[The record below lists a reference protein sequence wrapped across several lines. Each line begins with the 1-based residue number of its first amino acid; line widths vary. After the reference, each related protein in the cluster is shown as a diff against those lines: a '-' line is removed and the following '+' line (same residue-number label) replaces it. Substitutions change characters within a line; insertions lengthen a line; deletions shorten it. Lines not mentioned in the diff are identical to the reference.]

1 MKMAV
6 SIAAI
11 SLFIFISI
19 NVPIA
24 IGLAASTLLYFII
37 SNQLPIMI
45 VAQRMIGAVES
56 VPLLAI
62 PFFVT
67 LGTLMNYSGISKRV
81 MNFAEILTGHMIGGL
96 AQVNVLLSTLMGGL
110 SASNLADAAMQSKIL
125 VPEMVRFGYSK
136 EFSAA
141 VTAASS
147 LITPII
153 PPGIGLIVYGFIA
166 NVSIG
171 KMFMAGIIPGILMC
185 VAQMMAVHV
194 VSKKR
199 GYRPTREKR
208 ASLREVFVAFK
219 DAAWALTLVIVII
232 GGVRAG
238 VFTPTEAG
246 AVAVAYTVI
255 IGAFVYRDLKAK
267 DIYKAIV
274 EAVQS
279 TGSIM
284 LIIMAASAFA
294 WVLTWEGVTHNIT
307 NLVVGITPNPYVFLL
322 VINIF
327 LLILGMLVEGSSA
340 MIILIPLL
348 LPTVKALGIDLIHFG
363 IILIL
368 NLAIGT
374 LTPPMGTILF
384 VTSSLTGAKIDLMV
398 RELVPFYIVL
408 LISLFLVTYVPAISL
423 FLPNLL
429 FR

>member
-327 LLILGMLVEGSSA
+327 LLILGMFVEGSSA

-374 LTPPMGTILF
+374 LTPPMGTLLF
-384 VTSSLTGAKIDLMV
+384 VTSSLTGAKIDLIV

>member
-1 MKMAV
+1 MAV

-11 SLFIFISI
+11 SLFIFITI

-246 AVAVAYTVI
+246 AIAVAYTVI

-384 VTSSLTGAKIDLMV
+384 VTSSLTGAKIDQMV

>member
-1 MKMAV
+1 MAV

-246 AVAVAYTVI
+246 AIAVAYTVI

-307 NLVVGITPNPYVFLL
+307 KLVVGITPNPYVFLL

-384 VTSSLTGAKIDLMV
+384 VTSSLTGAKIDQMV

>member
-1 MKMAV
+1 MAV

-11 SLFIFISI
+11 SLFIFITI

-185 VAQMMAVHV
+185 IAQMMAVHV

-246 AVAVAYTVI
+246 AIAVAYTVI

-384 VTSSLTGAKIDLMV
+384 VTSSLTGAKIDQMV
-398 RELVPFYIVL
+398 RELVPFYVVL
-408 LISLFLVTYVPAISL
+408 LVSLFLVTYVPAISL

>member
-11 SLFIFISI
+11 SLFIFIII

-171 KMFMAGIIPGILMC
+171 KMFMAGIVPGILMC

-246 AVAVAYTVI
+246 AIAVAYTVI

-307 NLVVGITPNPYVFLL
+307 KLVVGITPNPYVFLL

-384 VTSSLTGAKIDLMV
+384 VTSSLTGAKFDQMV

-408 LISLFLVTYVPAISL
+408 LIALFLVTYVPAISL

>member
-246 AVAVAYTVI
+246 AIAVAYTVI

>member
-11 SLFIFISI
+11 SLFIFIII

-110 SASNLADAAMQSKIL
+110 SASNLADAAMQTKIL

-171 KMFMAGIIPGILMC
+171 KMFMAGIVPGILMC

-246 AVAVAYTVI
+246 AIAVAYTVI

-307 NLVVGITPNPYVFLL
+307 KLVVGITPNPYVFLL

-384 VTSSLTGAKIDLMV
+384 VTSSLTGAKIDQMV

>member
-1 MKMAV
+1 MAV

-11 SLFIFISI
+11 SLFIFITI

-185 VAQMMAVHV
+185 IAQMMAVHV

-246 AVAVAYTVI
+246 AIAVAYTVI

-307 NLVVGITPNPYVFLL
+307 KLVVGITPNPYVFLL

-384 VTSSLTGAKIDLMV
+384 VTSSLTGAKIDQMV
-398 RELVPFYIVL
+398 RELVPFYVVL
-408 LISLFLVTYVPAISL
+408 LVSLFLVTYVPAISL

>member
-1 MKMAV
+1 MAV

-11 SLFIFISI
+11 SLFIFITI

-185 VAQMMAVHV
+185 IAQMMAVHV

-246 AVAVAYTVI
+246 AIAVAYTVI

>member
-1 MKMAV
+1 
-6 SIAAI
+6 
-11 SLFIFISI
+11 
-19 NVPIA
+19 
-24 IGLAASTLLYFII
+24 
-37 SNQLPIMI
+37 
-45 VAQRMIGAVES
+45 
-56 VPLLAI
+56 
-62 PFFVT
+62 
-67 LGTLMNYSGISKRV
+67 
-81 MNFAEILTGHMIGGL
+81 
-96 AQVNVLLSTLMGGL
+96 
-110 SASNLADAAMQSKIL
+110 
-125 VPEMVRFGYSK
+125 MVRFGYSK

-185 VAQMMAVHV
+185 IAQMMAVHV

-246 AVAVAYTVI
+246 AIAVAYTVI

-398 RELVPFYIVL
+398 RELVPFYVVL
-408 LISLFLVTYVPAISL
+408 LVSLFLVTYVPAISL

>member
-1 MKMAV
+1 MAV

-11 SLFIFISI
+11 SLFIFITI

-171 KMFMAGIIPGILMC
+171 KMFMAGIIPGILM
-185 VAQMMAVHV
+185 
-194 VSKKR
+194 
-199 GYRPTREKR
+199 
-208 ASLREVFVAFK
+208 
-219 DAAWALTLVIVII
+219 
-232 GGVRAG
+232 
-238 VFTPTEAG
+238 
-246 AVAVAYTVI
+246 
-255 IGAFVYRDLKAK
+255 
-267 DIYKAIV
+267 
-274 EAVQS
+274 
-279 TGSIM
+279 
-284 LIIMAASAFA
+284 
-294 WVLTWEGVTHNIT
+294 
-307 NLVVGITPNPYVFLL
+307 
-322 VINIF
+322 
-327 LLILGMLVEGSSA
+327 
-340 MIILIPLL
+340 
-348 LPTVKALGIDLIHFG
+348 
-363 IILIL
+363 
-368 NLAIGT
+368 
-374 LTPPMGTILF
+374 
-384 VTSSLTGAKIDLMV
+384 
-398 RELVPFYIVL
+398 
-408 LISLFLVTYVPAISL
+408 
-423 FLPNLL
+423 
-429 FR
+429 

>member
-246 AVAVAYTVI
+246 AIAVAYTVI

-384 VTSSLTGAKIDLMV
+384 VTSSLTGAKIDQMV
-398 RELVPFYIVL
+398 RELVPFYVVL
-408 LISLFLVTYVPAISL
+408 LVSLFLVTYVPAISL

>member
-11 SLFIFISI
+11 SLFISFII

-67 LGTLMNYSGISKRV
+67 LGTLMNYSGLSKKV
-81 MNFAEILTGHMIGGL
+81 MDFAEVLTGHMIGGL

-238 VFTPTEAG
+238 ICTPTEAG
-246 AVAVAYTVI
+246 AIAVFYTVI
-255 IGAFVYRDLKAK
+255 IGVFVYRDLKAK

-384 VTSSLTGAKIDLMV
+384 VTSSLTGAKMELIV
-398 RELVPFYIVL
+398 KELVPFYIVL

-423 FLPNLL
+423 FLPSFL

>member
-1 MKMAV
+1 
-6 SIAAI
+6 
-11 SLFIFISI
+11 
-19 NVPIA
+19 
-24 IGLAASTLLYFII
+24 
-37 SNQLPIMI
+37 MI
-45 VAQRMIGAVES
+45 VAHRMIGAVET

-185 VAQMMAVHV
+185 IAQMMAVHV

-384 VTSSLTGAKIDLMV
+384 VTSSLTGAKIDQMV
-398 RELVPFYIVL
+398 RELVPFYVVL
-408 LISLFLVTYVPAISL
+408 LVSLFLVTYVPAISL
-423 FLPNLL
+423 FLPNML

>member
-11 SLFIFISI
+11 SLFISFII

-67 LGTLMNYSGISKRV
+67 LGTLMNYSGLSKKV
-81 MNFAEILTGHMIGGL
+81 MDFAEVLTGHMIGGL

-141 VTAASS
+141 VTTASS

-238 VFTPTEAG
+238 ICTPTEAG
-246 AVAVAYTVI
+246 AIAVFYTVI
-255 IGAFVYRDLKAK
+255 IGVFVYRDLKAK

-274 EAVQS
+274 EAAQS

-307 NLVVGITPNPYVFLL
+307 RLVVGITPNPYVFLL

-327 LLILGMLVEGSSA
+327 LLILGMFVEGSSA

-348 LPTVKALGIDLIHFG
+348 LPTVKALGIDPIHFG

-384 VTSSLTGAKIDLMV
+384 VTSSLTGAKMELIV
-398 RELVPFYIVL
+398 KELVPFYIVL

-423 FLPNLL
+423 FLPSFL

>member
-1 MKMAV
+1 MAV

-11 SLFIFISI
+11 SLFIFITI

-185 VAQMMAVHV
+185 IAQMMAVHV

-246 AVAVAYTVI
+246 AIAVAYTVI

-294 WVLTWEGVTHNIT
+294 WVLTWEGV
-307 NLVVGITPNPYVFLL
+307 
-322 VINIF
+322 
-327 LLILGMLVEGSSA
+327 
-340 MIILIPLL
+340 
-348 LPTVKALGIDLIHFG
+348 
-363 IILIL
+363 
-368 NLAIGT
+368 
-374 LTPPMGTILF
+374 
-384 VTSSLTGAKIDLMV
+384 
-398 RELVPFYIVL
+398 
-408 LISLFLVTYVPAISL
+408 
-423 FLPNLL
+423 
-429 FR
+429 

>member
-1 MKMAV
+1 MAV

-185 VAQMMAVHV
+185 IAQMMAVHV

-246 AVAVAYTVI
+246 AIAVAYTVI

-384 VTSSLTGAKIDLMV
+384 VTSSLTGAKIDQMV
-398 RELVPFYIVL
+398 RELVPFYVVL
-408 LISLFLVTYVPAISL
+408 LVSLFLVTYVPAISL

>member
-11 SLFIFISI
+11 SLFISFII

-45 VAQRMIGAVES
+45 VAQRMIEAVES

-67 LGTLMNYSGISKRV
+67 LGTLMNYSGLSKKV
-81 MNFAEILTGHMIGGL
+81 MDFAEVLTGHMIGGL

-238 VFTPTEAG
+238 ICTPTEAG
-246 AVAVAYTVI
+246 AIAVFYTVI
-255 IGAFVYRDLKAK
+255 IGVFVYRDLKAK

-384 VTSSLTGAKIDLMV
+384 VTSSLTGAKMELIV
-398 RELVPFYIVL
+398 KELVPFYIVL

-423 FLPNLL
+423 FLPSFL

>member
-11 SLFIFISI
+11 SLFVFIII

-81 MNFAEILTGHMIGGL
+81 MNFAEVLTGHMIGGL

-110 SASNLADAAMQSKIL
+110 SASNLADAAMESKIL

-199 GYRPTREKR
+199 DYRPTREKR
-208 ASLREVFVAFK
+208 ASLREIFVAFK

-246 AVAVAYTVI
+246 AIAVAYTVI

-327 LLILGMLVEGSSA
+327 LLILGMFVEGSSA

-384 VTSSLTGAKIDLMV
+384 VTSSLTGAKIDQMV

-408 LISLFLVTYVPAISL
+408 LISLFLVTYVPAVSL

>member
-1 MKMAV
+1 MAV

-11 SLFIFISI
+11 SLFIFITI

-185 VAQMMAVHV
+185 IAQMMAVHV

-246 AVAVAYTVI
+246 AIAVAYTVI

-384 VTSSLTGAKIDLMV
+384 VTSSLTGAKIDQMV

>member
-1 MKMAV
+1 
-6 SIAAI
+6 
-11 SLFIFISI
+11 
-19 NVPIA
+19 
-24 IGLAASTLLYFII
+24 
-37 SNQLPIMI
+37 
-45 VAQRMIGAVES
+45 
-56 VPLLAI
+56 
-62 PFFVT
+62 
-67 LGTLMNYSGISKRV
+67 
-81 MNFAEILTGHMIGGL
+81 
-96 AQVNVLLSTLMGGL
+96 
-110 SASNLADAAMQSKIL
+110 
-125 VPEMVRFGYSK
+125 
-136 EFSAA
+136 
-141 VTAASS
+141 
-147 LITPII
+147 
-153 PPGIGLIVYGFIA
+153 
-166 NVSIG
+166 
-171 KMFMAGIIPGILMC
+171 MC

-246 AVAVAYTVI
+246 AIAVAYTVI

-307 NLVVGITPNPYVFLL
+307 KLVVGITPNPYVFLL

-384 VTSSLTGAKIDLMV
+384 VTSSLTGAKIDQMV